1 MNHCCV
7 AKTGGTKRH
16 TMEDRGGHLRAPDH
30 RRMSPLQDSLI
41 ANRGDF
47 IWVHIKG
54 LDLTCPVEFS
64 ITCTS
69 GILVDMVAKLEDA
82 E

>member
-1 MNHCCV
+1 
-7 AKTGGTKRH
+7 
-16 TMEDRGGHLRAPDH
+16 MEDSGGHLRAPDH
-30 RRMSPLQDSLI
+30 RRMSPARLFDSQLRRFRL
-41 ANRGDF
+41 AACQ
-47 IWVHIKG
+47 KG